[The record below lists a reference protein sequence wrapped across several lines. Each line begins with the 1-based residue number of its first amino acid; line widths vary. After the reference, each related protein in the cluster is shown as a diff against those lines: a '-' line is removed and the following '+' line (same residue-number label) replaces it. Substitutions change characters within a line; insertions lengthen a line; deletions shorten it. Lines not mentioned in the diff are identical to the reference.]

1 MIQRKQSI
9 WLFLGALASLLLF
22 YLPYALSGQV
32 AEPGGAEVFLNAR
45 NDMPLAVLAVLMAVD
60 SLIVLFL
67 YKDRKKQMKLCLL
80 PIILAVLT
88 LGYQIYQTQF
98 ANQQNKLVIGLYDKH
113 ILIGIFIP
121 VVVIILSV
129 MAYNGIKKDEELVRS
144 VDRLR

>member
-1 MIQRKQSI
+1 M
-9 WLFLGALASLLLF
+9 
-22 YLPYALSGQV
+22 
-32 AEPGGAEVFLNAR
+32 
-45 NDMPLAVLAVLMAVD
+45 VLAVLMAVD

-67 YKDRKKQMKLCLL
+67 YKDRKKQMKLCWF

-113 ILIGIFIP
+113 IVIGIFIP

-129 MAYNGIKKDEELVRS
+129 MAYNGIKKDEELVKKCGSTPIIMERQMKKS
-144 VDRLR
+144 IL

>member
-1 MIQRKQSI
+1 
-9 WLFLGALASLLLF
+9 
-22 YLPYALSGQV
+22 LSGQV
-32 AEPGGAEVFLNAR
+32 AEPGAAEVFLSAR
-45 NDMPLAVLAVLMAVD
+45 NDMPLAVLAVLMALD
-60 SLIVLFL
+60 SMIVLFL

-98 ANQQNKLVIGLYDKH
+98 ANQQNKLVIGLYDNH
-113 ILIGIFIP
+113 IVIGIFIP
-121 VVVIILSV
+121 VLVILLSV

>member
-22 YLPYALSGQV
+22 YLPYALSGQD
-32 AEPGGAEVFLNAR
+32 AEPGAPEVFLSAR
-45 NDMPLAVLAVLMAVD
+45 NDMPLAVLAVLMALD
-60 SLIVLFL
+60 SMIVLFL
-67 YKDRKKQMKLCLL
+67 YKDRKNQMKLCLL

-113 ILIGIFIP
+113 IVIGIFIP
-121 VVVIILSV
+121 VLVIILSV

>member
-1 MIQRKQSI
+1 
-9 WLFLGALASLLLF
+9 LF

-32 AEPGGAEVFLNAR
+32 AEPGAAEVFLSAR
-45 NDMPLAVLAVLMAVD
+45 NDMPLAVLAVLMALD
-60 SLIVLFL
+60 SMIVLFL

-98 ANQQNKLVIGLYDKH
+98 ANQQNKLVIGLYDNH
-113 ILIGIFIP
+113 IVIGIFIP
-121 VVVIILSV
+121 VLVILLSV

>member
-9 WLFLGALASLLLF
+9 WLFLGALTSLLLF

-32 AEPGGAEVFLNAR
+32 AEPGGSEVFLNAR

-80 PIILAVLT
+80 PIILALLT

-113 ILIGIFIP
+113 IVIGIFIP
-121 VVVIILSV
+121 VIVIIFSV

>member
-1 MIQRKQSI
+1 
-9 WLFLGALASLLLF
+9 
-22 YLPYALSGQV
+22 
-32 AEPGGAEVFLNAR
+32 
-45 NDMPLAVLAVLMAVD
+45 MPLAVLAVLMALD
-60 SLIVLFL
+60 SMIVLFL

-98 ANQQNKLVIGLYDKH
+98 ANQQNKLVIGLYDNH
-113 ILIGIFIP
+113 IVIGIFIP
-121 VVVIILSV
+121 VLVILLSV